1 METSLSEKKKKKKRR
16 SGVWKGRWIAVFY
29 QRGIAREKGAE
40 ETNEVPSN
48 GFVNVE
54 ENEEVLLVEGNQA
67 EIELKGEGEVAE
79 IGLAGLCENVGEL
92 RVDWDVGE
100 HLDVRS
106 EGDADVLN

>member
-1 METSLSEKKKKKKRR
+1 M
-16 SGVWKGRWIAVFY
+16 
-29 QRGIAREKGAE
+29 
-40 ETNEVPSN
+40 
-48 GFVNVE
+48 
-54 ENEEVLLVEGNQA
+54 LVEGNQA